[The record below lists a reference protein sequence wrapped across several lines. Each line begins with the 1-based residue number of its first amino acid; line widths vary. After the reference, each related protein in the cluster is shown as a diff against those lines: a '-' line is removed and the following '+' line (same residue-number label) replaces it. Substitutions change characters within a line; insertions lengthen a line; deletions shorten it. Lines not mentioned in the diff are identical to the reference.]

1 MTLIADVF
9 PKLGTP
15 KNMVRS
21 MPKMSRFRGAV
32 EKQHGKCAETLFKF
46 EGQLIYHIY

>member
-1 MTLIADVF
+1 MYFRNYGLR
-9 PKLGTP
+9 

-21 MPKMSRFRGAV
+21 MPKMSRFRGAL

-46 EGQLIYHIY
+46 EVQLIYHIY